1 MNCFNCKSKLTPQE
15 IQEELNSY
23 KKLNLTPTQ
32 EEKKFFMCSSCND
45 EMEYY
50 KNKYSED
57 FYQDQGA

>member
-1 MNCFNCKSKLTPQE
+1 MKCFNCKSKLTPQE

-32 EEKKFFMCSSCND
+32 EEKKFFMCSCCNN
-45 EMEYY
+45 EASYY
-50 KNKYSED
+50 KNKFNED